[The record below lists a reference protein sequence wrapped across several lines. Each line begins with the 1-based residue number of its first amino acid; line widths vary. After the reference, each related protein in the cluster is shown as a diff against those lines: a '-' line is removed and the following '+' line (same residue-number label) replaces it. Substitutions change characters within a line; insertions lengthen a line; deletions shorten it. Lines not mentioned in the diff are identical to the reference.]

1 MKLLAA
7 LPLIVLSGLALA
19 QTKEKTMVLSWGDVI
34 WQHRGEGVSQLDTP
48 EKMRQAVRIWK
59 KEGIQKVQFRLD
71 SFRILLFHHLY
82 VPADNPY
89 VTDYH
94 RGWSR
99 MTRRAWDEGIV
110 QTALEALKAEH
121 IQVYGYFTIF
131 DEGSPPETVPAGTGF
146 WPWQSKFTRE
156 NLHFLSCDRSLS
168 VNERKYHWGVMEYA
182 YPEVRKYMIDQVRS
196 FTDRFDFDGVFLST
210 RSHSV
215 PAEHADQ
222 FGFNRPVVE
231 EYQRRYGRDI
241 LRQTF
246 DLEKWRELRG
256 EYFTTFLRELK
267 EQLETRGQAL
277 AIGVPQA
284 TIWDLPSATCDS
296 SGGSGLRRESLTN
309 SQWAISPTNVRAIR
323 DGPRGP
329 WGISRA
335 RRRVSVYRLSNRR

>member
-110 QTALEALKAEH
+110 LTALEALKAEH

-131 DEGSPPETVPAGTGF
+131 DEGSPPETV
-146 WPWQSKFTRE
+146 
-156 NLHFLSCDRSLS
+156 
-168 VNERKYHWGVMEYA
+168 
-182 YPEVRKYMIDQVRS
+182 
-196 FTDRFDFDGVFLST
+196 
-210 RSHSV
+210 
-215 PAEHADQ
+215 
-222 FGFNRPVVE
+222 
-231 EYQRRYGRDI
+231 
-241 LRQTF
+241 
-246 DLEKWRELRG
+246 
-256 EYFTTFLRELK
+256 LRE
-267 EQLETRGQAL
+267 RA
-277 AIGVPQA
+277 
-284 TIWDLPSATCDS
+284 
-296 SGGSGLRRESLTN
+296 SGLGNRSSPER
-309 SQWAISPTNVRAIR
+309 ISTS
-323 DGPRGP
+323 
-329 WGISRA
+329 SRA
-335 RRRVSVYRLSNRR
+335 TGASVSTTANIIGASWSMRIRKFANT